1 MQNRPQNNP
10 LPFSLPYVAA
20 GRPHRRAP
28 PPLRRSPLRSTCTAS
43 FAVAASPSSRTIA
56 CRGAAESPESMPA
69 CPQVA
74 AASRTQCARRS
85 REHGGDGELT

>member
-10 LPFSLPYVAA
+10 SPSLSRTRPQVAA
-20 GRPHRRAP
+20 AAAARP
-28 PPLRRSPLRSTCTAS
+28 RRSPLRSTRTAS
-43 FAVAASPSSRTIA
+43 FAVAASPSSRMIA

-74 AASRTQCARRS
+74 AASRTQRATRS